1 MSLHIKYT
9 LIAKVHG
16 EKGIV
21 VADYFETYNYHM
33 ALENLDDMLTE
44 AKHNQFG
51 FAGKCEVIF
60 TKTMY
65 DSDDRMLGSDQ
76 FKFRVHGEGYE
87 V

>member
-1 MSLHIKYT
+1 MSLRIKYT

-21 VADYFETYNYHM
+21 VADYFETYDHHM

-65 DSDDRMLGSDQ
+65 GSDDRMLGSDQ
-76 FKFRVHGEGYE
+76 FKFRVHGEE
-87 V
+87 VDL

>member
-21 VADYFETYNYHM
+21 VADYFETCNYHM
-33 ALENLDDMLTE
+33 ALETFDDMLTE

-65 DSDDRMLGSDQ
+65 GSDGKATGSDQ
-76 FKFRVHGEGYE
+76 FKVHVHGEE
-87 V
+87 ADL

>member
-1 MSLHIKYT
+1 MSLRIKYT

-21 VADYFETYNYHM
+21 VADYFETHNHHM
-33 ALENLDDMLTE
+33 ALEKLDDMLTE

-51 FAGKCEVIF
+51 LAGKCEVIF

-65 DSDDRMLGSDQ
+65 DSDDRTLGSDQ
-76 FKFRVHGEGYE
+76 FKFRVRGEE
-87 V
+87 VDL

>member
-16 EKGIV
+16 EKGVV
-21 VADYFETYNYHM
+21 VADYFETFNYHK
-33 ALENLDDMLTE
+33 ALETFDDMLTE
-44 AKHNQFG
+44 ARLNQFG

-65 DSDDRMLGSDQ
+65 DSDDRALGSDQ
-76 FKFRVHGEGYE
+76 FKVNVRGEE
-87 V
+87 AEI

>member
-33 ALENLDDMLTE
+33 ALETFDDMLTE
-44 AKHNQFG
+44 AKRNQFG

-65 DSDDRMLGSDQ
+65 DSDNRALGSD
-76 FKFRVHGEGYE
+76 KFDVHVHGEGYE
-87 V
+87 L